1 MKKGKKALALF
12 GALSLVL
19 VLSACSTDP
28 VNSQSTGFWDHYI
41 IWNFVRAIKALSNL
55 FGGSYGW
62 GIIIFTIIVRIIILP
77 LMFYQMKSSRKTM
90 DLQPQLKELQAKYPD
105 RDQDSMRAMQEEQRK
120 LYAEAGVNPVAGFL
134 PLLVQMP
141 VLLALYQA
149 IFRSQELKTGTFM
162 WMQLGDK
169 DPYFVL
175 PVLAAIFTFATSKLS
190 MMSQPD
196 TGQKGMTAAMTYGM
210 PLMIFITALNVPAAL
225 SLYWVITNAF
235 SVGQTL
241 LINNPFKINRE
252 RAEKEQAKKD
262 RERDLKKAK
271 KRALRNRKK

>member
-1 MKKGKKALALF
+1 MKKGKKALALL

-19 VLSACSTDP
+19 VLSACSNSP
-28 VNSQSTGFWDHYI
+28 VTSSSTGFWDHYI
-41 IWNFVRAIKALSNL
+41 IWNFVRAIKGLSNF
-55 FGGSYGW
+55 FGGSFGW

-90 DLQPQLKELQAKYPD
+90 EIQPQLKALQAKYPD
-105 RDQDSMRAMQEEQRK
+105 RDQESMRAMQEEQRK
-120 LYAEAGVNPVAGFL
+120 LYAEAGVNPVAGCL
-134 PLLVQMP
+134 PMVVQMP

-149 IFRSQELKTGTFM
+149 IFRSQELKAGSFM

-169 DPYFVL
+169 DPYFIL
-175 PVLAAIFTFATSKLS
+175 PILAAIFTFLTSKLT

-196 TGQKGMTAAMTYGM
+196 NGQKGMTAIMTYGM
-210 PLMIFITALNVPAAL
+210 PVMILFTALNVPAAL

-241 LINNPFKINRE
+241 LLNNPYKIIRE
-252 RAEKEQAKKD
+252 REEKEQAAKE
-262 RERDLKKAK
+262 RERNLNKAK
-271 KRALRNRKK
+271 KRLLRNRKK

>member
-28 VNSQSTGFWDHYI
+28 VTSSSTGFWDHYI
-41 IWNFVRAIKALSNL
+41 IWNFVRAIKALSHF
-55 FGGSYGW
+55 FGNSYGW
-62 GIIIFTIIVRIIILP
+62 GIVIFTIIVRIIILP

-90 DLQPQLKELQAKYPD
+90 DLQPQLKALQAKYPD

-120 LYAEAGVNPVAGFL
+120 LYAEAGVNPVAGCL

-141 VLLALYQA
+141 VLIALYQA
-149 IFRSQELKTGTFM
+149 IFRAQELKTGSFL

-169 DPYFVL
+169 DPYFIL
-175 PVLAAIFTFATSKLS
+175 PILAAFFTFATSKLTT
-190 MMSQPD
+190 MSQPD
-196 TGQKGMTAAMTYGM
+196 TGQKGMMAAMTYGM
-210 PLMIFITALNVPAAL
+210 PLMIFVTALSVPSAL

-241 LINNPFKINRE
+241 LINNPYKINRE
-252 RAEKEQAKKD
+252 RAEKEQSIKD
-262 RERDLKKAK
+262 HERNLKKAK
-271 KRALRNRKK
+271 KKALKNRNK

>member
-120 LYAEAGVNPVAGFL
+120 LYAEAGVNPVAGCL

>member
-120 LYAEAGVNPVAGFL
+120 LYAEAGVNPVAGCL

-169 DPYFVL
+169 DPYFIL

>member
-1 MKKGKKALALF
+1 MKEGKKALALF
-12 GALSLVL
+12 GVLSLVL

-77 LMFYQMKSSRKTM
+77 LMFYQIKSSRKTM

-120 LYAEAGVNPVAGFL
+120 LYAEAGVNPVAGCL

-169 DPYFVL
+169 DPYFIL

-196 TGQKGMTAAMTYGM
+196 TGQKGMTVAMTYGM